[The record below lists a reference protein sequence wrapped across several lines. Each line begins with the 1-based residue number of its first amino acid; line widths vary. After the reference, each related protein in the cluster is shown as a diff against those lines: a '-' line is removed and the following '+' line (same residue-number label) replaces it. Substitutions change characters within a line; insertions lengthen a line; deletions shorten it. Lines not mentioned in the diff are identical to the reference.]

1 MYEMPMIAKTQKN
14 HTGWRKL
21 KWISVLFLLLLF
33 YAVASPV
40 SAAETALKK
49 ATLIPLWS
57 PQAQFAGYYVALDK
71 GIFARHGIDLK
82 ILKAGPGHSPAHA
95 LKDGTA
101 DFAVLWLTTALQHRS
116 AGTKLVNL
124 AQIIQRSS
132 IMLISKKS
140 SGISTIADMNGKKVG
155 MWGGDLSIPPHALFN
170 KHGIKVREVPQ
181 THTVNLFLRGGIDVT
196 SAMWYNEYHTI
207 LNSGVDPEE
216 LNIFSLNE
224 QGMNFPED
232 GIYTLGITI
241 HNDPALAKA
250 FVAASLEGWRY
261 AFAHPDEAL
270 DIVIKY
276 MREAQVPANRIH
288 QKWMLDRMRD
298 LIMPGTIQGTLGILK
313 EKDYEAVGRAMLK
326 DGLIRSYP
334 DYTAFCWRSD
344 AGKK

>member
-1 MYEMPMIAKTQKN
+1 MHEMTMLTTTQRN
-14 HTGWRKL
+14 HKGWREL
-21 KWISVLFLLLLF
+21 KWISALFSLLLF
-33 YAVASPV
+33 CAVASSA

-49 ATLIPLWS
+49 ATLMPLWS

-82 ILKAGPGHSPAHA
+82 ILKAGPGHSPVQA

-132 IMLISKKS
+132 MMLISRKS
-140 SGISTIADMNGKKVG
+140 SGIKTVADMNGKKVG
-155 MWGGDLSIPPHALFN
+155 MWGGDLSIPPRALFN

-207 LNSGVDPEE
+207 LNSGVDPDE
-216 LNIFSLNE
+216 LNVFSLNE

-232 GIYTLGITI
+232 GIYALEKTL

-250 FVAASLEGWRY
+250 FVTASLEGWRY

-270 DIVIKY
+270 DIVIRH
-276 MREAQVPANRIH
+276 MHEAQVPANRIH

-298 LIMPGTIQGTLGILK
+298 LIMPGTIQGTPGILK
-313 EKDYEAVGRAMLK
+313 EKDYEAVGHAMRK

-334 DYTAFCWRSD
+334 DYTAFSRRSD
-344 AGKK
+344 AVEK

>member
-1 MYEMPMIAKTQKN
+1 MPMIAKTQKN

-216 LNIFSLNE
+216 LNVFSLNE

-232 GIYTLGITI
+232 GIYTLEKTI
-241 HNDPALAKA
+241 HKDPSLAKA
-250 FVAASLEGWRY
+250 FVTASLEGWRY

-270 DIVIKY
+270 DIVIKH
-276 MREAQVPANRIH
+276 MRQAQVPANRIH

-298 LIMPGTIQGTLGILK
+298 LIMPGTIQETLGILK
-313 EKDYEAVGRAMLK
+313 EQDYEAVVRAMLK

-334 DYTAFCWRSD
+334 DYAAFCWRSD